1 VDRTAFRALLERE
14 PLLGDGGTGTSLVAA
29 GVPLESCFD
38 ALNLEAPDQVLAVHT
53 SFVDAGSRVIE
64 TNTWGANHY
73 KLAQHGLADKLREV
87 NEAGVA
93 LARTAGVL
101 VAGSIGPLGVRLAP
115 YGRVQPSEAFDAFAD
130 QAAALSSS
138 DFLIIETLV
147 DLAEVEQAVRAARA
161 ATDLPIVATMSFTRD
176 DRTLLGSTPEEAAIL
191 LASLG
196 VDALGVNCSEGPAQ
210 VLRLLTAIRPHAKDI
225 PLVAQPNAGG
235 PARVAGRLLY
245 PATSEYFGEH
255 VREFVAAGARFVG
268 GCCGTGPAH
277 IHAMALALASPA
289 SAPEV
294 RVLGEPEERPAAAA
308 TPAPSRLA
316 RVLADGTFAV
326 AVEMDPPRGASAA
339 RMLAGAETVAA
350 AGADVIDV
358 ADSPMARMRMSPWAA
373 CHLIQ
378 QEAGIETVLHFPT
391 RGRNL
396 LRVQGDLLAAY
407 ALGIRNIFACMG
419 DPTAIGDYPNAADT
433 MDVVPSG
440 LVRLIKEQFNTGRDR
455 TGASIGE
462 ATSFVVGVALNLNAT
477 DVAREAT
484 TFHKKISAGADF
496 ALSQPVYDL
505 GRLARFRA
513 AYEERFGELRLP
525 ILVGLL
531 PLVTDRH
538 AEFLHNEVPGIDVPE
553 TVRDQLRHAG
563 DGAEGVGLQIAT
575 ELTGLIREQA
585 AGIYLM
591 PPFGRYDLAAEVVER
606 ARKL

>member
-1 VDRTAFRALLERE
+1 VDRASFRELLERE
-14 PLLGDGGTGTSLVAA
+14 PLLADGGTGTSLVAA
-29 GVPLESCFD
+29 GVSLEECFD
-38 ALNLEAPDQVLAVHT
+38 ALNLSAPEQVLAVHRA
-53 SFVDAGSRVIE
+53 FVDAGARVVE
-64 TNTWGANHY
+64 TNTWGANRY
-73 KLAQHGLADKLREV
+73 KLAHHGLPSRLREI
-87 NEAGVA
+87 NEAGVEI
-93 LARTAGVL
+93 ARRAGVL

-115 YGRVQPSEAFDAFAD
+115 YGRVHQGEAFDAFAD
-130 QAAALSSS
+130 QAAALAGA

-147 DLAEVEQAVRAARA
+147 DLAEVEQAVRAARE
-161 ATDLPIVATMSFTRD
+161 ATELPIVATMSFTRD

-210 VLRLLTAIRPHAKDI
+210 VLRLLTAIRPHAGEI

-255 VREFVAAGARFVG
+255 VGEFVAAGARLVG

-277 IHAMALALASPA
+277 IHAMARALSSRTSPA
-289 SAPEV
+289 TVS
-294 RVLGEPEERPAAAA
+294 VLAEPEERPAATA
-308 TPAPSRLA
+308 TAAPSRLA
-316 RVLADGTFAV
+316 RVLTDGMFAV

-339 RMLAGAETVAA
+339 RMLAGAETLAA

-440 LVRLIKEQFNTGRDR
+440 LVRLVKEQFNTGRDR

-477 DVAREAT
+477 DLGVEAA
-484 TFHKKISAGADF
+484 TFHRKITAGADF
-496 ALSQPVYDL
+496 ALSQPVFD
-505 GRLARFRA
+505 LARLTRFRL
-513 AYEERFGELRLP
+513 AYEERYGELQLP

-538 AEFLHNEVPGIDVPE
+538 AEFLHNEVPGIDVPDA
-553 TVRDQLRHAG
+553 VRNQLRRAG

-575 ELTGLIREQA
+575 ELAALIHDQA

-591 PPFGRYDLAAEVVER
+591 PPFGRFDLAAEVVER